1 MFDTKKTIEDWV
13 SRTFRPPNSSY
24 QASIEQ
30 LPAAP
35 PFLFTGNSESGYCI
49 IIKPASASSSPATA
63 AEPQLGFW
71 IPESGAQGSQCTMRE
86 GDDEILTYAVDWSKA
101 KRTDAAT
108 GEETLLANEDALTE
122 NLSALF
128 AEFLRWRVTG
138 NG

>member
-1 MFDTKKTIEDWV
+1 MLDTKKNIEDWV
-13 SRTFRPPNSSY
+13 SRTFQPPNSSY

-49 IIKPASASSSPATA
+49 TIKPASASSSPATA

-71 IPESGAQGSQCTMRE
+71 IPKSGAQGSQCTMRE

-108 GEETLLANEDALTE
+108 GEETLLAHEDVLTE